1 MNMLT
6 KILLFPLKLP
16 LVLSFGG
23 MLLFGLL
30 SLGWAGVQNT
40 DWDALKSLEPYKNKP
55 LLSQQEIETL
65 PKDTQSLLFVAQEKS
80 YQAVH
85 AYVISHEKNTGRY
98 RLIAFWAFT
107 ALFFLS
113 VLQRFL
119 SRSCTKNKS
128 H

>member
-1 MNMLT
+1 MRTLT
-6 KILLFPLKLP
+6 KTLLFPLKLP
-16 LVLSFGG
+16 LILSFGG

-55 LLSQQEIETL
+55 LLSQEEIETL
-65 PKDTQSLLFVAQEKS
+65 PKDTQSLLFVSKEKS
-80 YQAVH
+80 YQAAH
-85 AYVISHEKNTGRY
+85 AYVTSHEQKTGFY

-107 ALFFLS
+107 ALFLLS

-119 SRSCTKNKS
+119 SRSCTKKKS